1 MGAVLSLLN
10 SIERD
15 AKLLLS
21 ARALRSF
28 IGGLVS
34 VILTIYLSKLGVLPL
49 TMGILFTAT
58 SFFAAVRSLVEGML
72 ADRFGRKPFLLL
84 LSGILTASGIV
95 YAFTRNVGV
104 LLVTAAIS
112 GLGSIYITSPSEQ
125 AMLSEKTTDA
135 DRTTLFSISS
145 FIGTISSMFG
155 SFAAGIPHLFQA
167 NFGFEEIQS
176 YQPAFILVSLAGII
190 SLILTIPLTEEKQR
204 RASESSEAIDEKE
217 GYEETGKIL
226 SRFALVVAFDALGG
240 SFIGRFLS
248 YWFYIRFGVGPGK
261 IGTLFGASRLLSAL
275 SYILG
280 LKMAKRIGTVNATV
294 LSRLPVVAVNLIIPI
309 VPTYT
314 IAAFLQGFKSAFS
327 MIDVPL
333 RQSYLM
339 GITRRSRRASVAGA
353 SSTAMRVASTITP
366 TLSGYLLQY
375 VSIMLPFF
383 LGGAFQL
390 TSAVLLWILFKD
402 MKPPEEQESK

>member
-1 MGAVLSLLN
+1 
-10 SIERD
+10 
-15 AKLLLS
+15 
-21 ARALRSF
+21 
-28 IGGLVS
+28 
-34 VILTIYLSKLGVLPL
+34 
-49 TMGILFTAT
+49 
-58 SFFAAVRSLVEGML
+58 ML